1 MPLAATFIHDYLYLS
16 TISFPNGVSANPASL
31 KCCMPK
37 GNPIIVILSKMPKAR
52 CERLIH
58 IPPKN
63 IQRIFI
69 NILRQPPE
77 SGQLLTSFEGLQT
90 KRDTDNRYHHQ
101 KTGYQILNSRKY
113 ASKQEPQEIHKQIH
127 TFNILIL

>member
-1 MPLAATFIHDYLYLS
+1 MLYAKRQS
-16 TISFPNGVSANPASL
+16 YNRNTQQDA
-31 KCCMPK
+31 K
-37 GNPIIVILSKMPKAR
+37 GKMRKAY
-52 CERLIH
+52 
-58 IPPKN
+58 PYTSQKYPKN
-63 IQRIFI
+63 IHQYTKATSRIGTTPNLFSKWTQCQQRH
-69 NILRQPPE
+69 
-77 SGQLLTSFEGLQT
+77 FEGLQT